1 MTHCAN
7 LHALGLTHV
16 LYSAEDIVGQLLAY
30 ISLVPILLF
39 PCMAFLGFFVR
50 EFHIFLYFIGM
61 LANTIMNEVLKE
73 LMKEPRPHGACK
85 DDYGMPSNHAQSIF
99 FFAAYWSFLFSRHVT
114 LSSALTNRLTAG
126 AWWLVAVAVAYS
138 RVHLGYHSN
147 AQVAVG
153 AGDEAEIIRAQASS
167 WRFSGGLVWRPFYA
181 HMCGHCS
188 SPVRRAG
195 CLWSTCG
202 AYKVAK
208 GTRGP
213 DGTLGL

>member
-1 MTHCAN
+1 
-7 LHALGLTHV
+7 
-16 LYSAEDIVGQLLAY
+16 
-30 ISLVPILLF
+30 
-39 PCMAFLGFFVR
+39 VR

-153 AGDEAEIIRAQASS
+153 AGSGVIVALFCALVVFGRHVGPTRWPRERGGRMGPLDFECDDVSGCPSS
-167 WRFSGGLVWRPFYA
+167 G
-181 HMCGHCS
+181 CGRLTAVPS
-188 SPVRRAG
+188 ERIQ
-195 CLWSTCG
+195 
-202 AYKVAK
+202 
-208 GTRGP
+208 
-213 DGTLGL
+213 